1 MVRPARRIGYVEYAI
16 REIDALAREL
26 ERRGRSVIRLNIGD
40 PVAYGFQPPRQ
51 LVDALAR
58 AVEEGCNGYSLSE
71 GLPELREAIAERERR
86 VNGVEIGAEDV
97 VVTAGVSEA
106 ISMLMAALVDEGDEV
121 LLPSPCYPVYVP
133 YVKLY
138 GGVPKFYRLAV
149 EGGEWRLEDGL
160 EKLVTPRTKVVVVIN
175 PHNPTGAVL
184 EEGEVERLAE
194 AAASVGAVVASDEI
208 YDALVF
214 EGRFRSTAAVA
225 EDVPVI
231 GLNGFSKR
239 WLATGWRL
247 GYMYFSSPGGE
258 LEEVK
263 EAVVRLARTRLCAP
277 TPAQRAAALALKQG
291 EGFIEGV
298 KREMKARRDFFA
310 KLVGEVE
317 GLELAKPQATF
328 YAYPRLAVK
337 GDWGDDLGFARGLLE
352 EEGVAVVHGRGFY
365 DYSSDRFRAV
375 FLPPLEVL
383 EDAVE
388 RIGRYISRHAAR

>member
-1 MVRPARRIGYVEYAI
+1 VRPAGRISYVEYAI

-26 ERRGRSVIRLNIGD
+26 ERRGRRVIRLNIGD

-51 LVDALAR
+51 LLDALAR
-58 AVEEGCNGYSLSE
+58 AVEEGFNGYSPSE
-71 GLPELREAIAERERR
+71 GLPELREAVAERERR
-86 VNGVEIGAEDV
+86 ANGVEVEAEDIV
-97 VVTAGVSEA
+97 ITAGVSEA
-106 ISMLMAALVDEGDEV
+106 INMLMAALIDEGDEV

-138 GGVPKFYRLAV
+138 GGVPRFYKLV
-149 EGGEWRLEDGL
+149 EDGGSWKL
-160 EKLVTPRTKVVVVIN
+160 EEGFEKLVTPRTKAIVVIN
-175 PHNPTGAVL
+175 PHNPTGSVL
-184 EEGEVERLAE
+184 EESEVRRLVE
-194 AAASVGAVVASDEI
+194 AAASAGAVVVSDEI

-214 EGRFRSTAAVA
+214 EGRFRSTAAIVKSA
-225 EDVPVI
+225 PII

-247 GYMYFSSPGGE
+247 GYMYFSNPGGE

-263 EAVVRLARTRLCAP
+263 EAVVKLARTRLCAP
-277 TPAQRAAALALKQG
+277 TPAQKAAAEALKQG
-291 EGFIEGV
+291 EGFVEIV
-298 KREMKARRDFFA
+298 KEEMRKRRNLFA

-337 GDWGDDLGFARGLLE
+337 GDWSDDLSFAKGLLE
-352 EEGVAVVHGRGFY
+352 EEGVAIVHGRGFY
-365 DYSSDRFRAV
+365 DYSCDRFRAV
-375 FLPPLEVL
+375 FLPPPDVL
-383 EDAVE
+383 EEAVK